1 MKIECFERKGI
12 DRRDAMISG
21 GWLLVASAFMGEV
34 RKSAAIGR
42 PPLQG
47 SSTRSAIYLAS
58 F

>member
-21 GWLLVASAFMGEV
+21 GSLLVASAFMGEALV
-34 RKSAAIGR
+34 AVTGKPANAQQQHGGNTS
-42 PPLQG
+42 P
-47 SSTRSAIYLAS
+47 AS